1 MEIMREWI
9 APLVEAALCSY
20 LGEPFPDKAA
30 LRNSLKLVE
39 DDNTLRVRVGDQKLV
54 QVAQWF
60 PDPEPIR
67 GTLSDSV
74 TTISSVFSR
83 ESTEIFLK
91 NARKRLTNN
100 TRGAIIKI
108 NEFDIVISYA
118 RAHSPEISL
127 FILDFRVEGCEGS
140 SIFGSPVDVSGHSRL
155 SSLARKCSRKCIT
168 QRNGRASP
176 NGEGRVANVATNSD
190 SDSDSDSSSL
200 RSQAYDSTAPL
211 SQEQFISQAPYR
223 RRLEN
228 PQVSARKDAVLP
240 KKKNATLILSAL
252 TSKSRLAEP
261 ISTIPK
267 EKPCQPG
274 ESNRPLS
281 REFDADIDQIGFA
294 TQLVPSIEKTS
305 PIREEINSNGSCDAE
320 SLSPCRNPVASTP
333 LSHISDTRSPRVNK
347 SRNKNNVASQKGRD
361 KSTDNADPNTS
372 PKVPKPTVRKEMTTN
387 NSPKANVQTARDD
400 PWKNMTRIRH
410 RDVTIHRDQ
419 EDLIQMKESWVPPE
433 PGKQAPQAH
442 VPIRLLQEWND
453 MHCRRPSRENIN
465 GCSASQST
473 NEEDDLD
480 SELLKSSSQG
490 EVLDSEWAATPQS
503 TSSSHL
509 VPQDSSPLAM
519 SDIRP
524 SLLYPA
530 RNVSVRNN
538 DILTRDN
545 VDELKDGP
553 YIPVKSQKASAFDT
567 TPHIEDDDD
576 YSEMEMAVPNGL
588 GNVSQTNEDSGDEE
602 IPRSG
607 ALVEQTPYVQAVKR
621 KMATT
626 IHSPRNT
633 DEDSGQSYNKASSD
647 PLIPSTYDSRC
658 LNVHPESSMPTRGK
672 ATRNSVKSS
681 SPASTGRFNLLD
693 CGSMDDDDESMAERQ
708 LVSDLDGYMQSTRDE
723 YLEVSATIQAPG
735 TAEDATKPS
744 SPPVNIHAS
753 QTEMNST
760 PLIIGKRKR
769 NEISPKNNNSS
780 KQPKIFR
787 SQAFRHNK
795 FSRTIKPTECR
806 QISFEHR
813 SCFGNGILPSKTEGI
828 YNRFKEAYPDYAG
841 SIDDFRKACDELQHQ
856 REQNFM
862 KRSFLWDDFVVRY
875 PSYVLQ
881 YCDDGESSHIAPYV
895 DYFQKEVKKPS
906 CRKRNLTARDLDF
919 VLADR
924 VNENEPKVTSFVEN
938 HSRRSSWASVLVN
951 KQEPQTQN
959 NIVVH
964 VSSSDEEADNGQE
977 LSIPESNH
985 GELLVSFEIDP
996 DKSLSKSS
1004 DELDVQETASVELG
1018 DPNPFFSLS
1027 DSEKEN
1033 ATAYEDIIN
1042 VETKINLMSDGI
1054 AESVEGHYCSPLA
1067 PTATRRARCTNLD
1080 SDSDDDSV
1088 MHDNSSSNSSIHES
1102 NQENHDAKNGP
1113 EKVDR
1118 ADLPNEHSQVSLRSQ
1133 ARQISPPQQ
1142 SRNQYRRFFHPPPES
1157 PQDPL
1162 WDLYN
1167 KANQPS
1173 DVNDPDDPK
1182 QWHKS
1187 PNTPFKIY
1195 ARNVAKLQA
1204 DYGFRQD
1211 GSKADPI
1218 RVDEDGVVRPPPMGD
1233 PQGMGSIGWSL

>member
-1 MEIMREWI
+1 MEIMRDWI

-20 LGEPFPDKAA
+20 LGEPFPDEAA
-30 LRNSLKLVE
+30 LRNPLKLVE
-39 DDNTLRVRVGDQKLV
+39 DDNTLRIRVGDQKLV
-54 QVAQWF
+54 QVAQWS
-60 PDPEPIR
+60 PGPEPIR

-91 NARKRLTNN
+91 KARKRLTSN

-127 FILDFRVEGCEGS
+127 FILDF
-140 SIFGSPVDVSGHSRL
+140 PLDVSGNSRL
-155 SSLARKCSRKCIT
+155 SSLARKCSRKCIA

-190 SDSDSDSSSL
+190 SDSDSDASSL

-228 PQVSARKDAVLP
+228 PQVPARKDAVLP

-261 ISTIPK
+261 ISTIPN
-267 EKPCQPG
+267 EKPCQTG
-274 ESNRPLS
+274 QSNRPLS

-305 PIREEINSNGSCDAE
+305 PIHEEINSNGSCDAE
-320 SLSPCRNPVASTP
+320 SLSPCRNPVASTS

-361 KSTDNADPNTS
+361 KSTDNTDPNTS
-372 PKVPKPTVRKEMTTN
+372 PKAPKLTVQKEMTTN

-400 PWKNMTRIRH
+400 PWRNMTRIRH

-465 GCSASQST
+465 GCAASQST
-473 NEEDDLD
+473 NEEEDLD

-553 YIPVKSQKASAFDT
+553 DIPVKSQKASAFGT
-567 TPHIEDDDD
+567 TPLIEDDDD
-576 YSEMEMAVPNGL
+576 YSEMGMAVPNGL

-633 DEDSGQSYNKASSD
+633 DEDSGQSYNKTSSD
-647 PLIPSTYDSRC
+647 PLIPSTYDFRC
-658 LNVHPESSMPTRGK
+658 LNVHPESSMSTRGK
-672 ATRNSVKSS
+672 ATRNSVKPS
-681 SPASTGRFNLLD
+681 SPAPTERFNMLD
-693 CGSMDDDDESMAERQ
+693 CGSMDGDDESMAERQ
-708 LVSDLDGYMQSTRDE
+708 LVSDLDEYMQSTRDE

-744 SPPVNIHAS
+744 SPTVNIHAS
-753 QTEMNST
+753 QTEMNPT

-780 KQPKIFR
+780 KEPKIFR
-787 SQAFRHNK
+787 SQASRHNK
-795 FSRTIKPTECR
+795 LSRTIKPTECR

-841 SIDDFRKACDELQHQ
+841 SIDNFRKACDELQHQ

-895 DYFQKEVKKPS
+895 DYFQREVKKPS

-919 VLADR
+919 VLAER
-924 VNENEPKVTSFVEN
+924 VNENEAKETSFVEN

-951 KQEPQTQN
+951 EQEPQTQN

-977 LSIPESNH
+977 PSIPESNH
-985 GELLVSFEIDP
+985 GELL
-996 DKSLSKSS
+996 
-1004 DELDVQETASVELG
+1004 ETASVELG

-1033 ATAYEDIIN
+1033 ATAYEDIIS
-1042 VETKINLMSDGI
+1042 VETKINLMPDGI
-1054 AESVEGHYCSPLA
+1054 SESVEGHYCSPLA
-1067 PTATRRARCTNLD
+1067 PTATRRACCTNLEI
-1080 SDSDDDSV
+1080 DSDDDSV
-1088 MHDNSSSNSSIHES
+1088 LLDNSSSNSSLHEN
-1102 NQENHDAKNGP
+1102 NQEENHDAKNGP

-1118 ADLPNEHSQVSLRSQ
+1118 ADLPNEHSQVFFRSQ
-1133 ARQISPPQQ
+1133 ARQISPPQ

-1167 KANQPS
+1167 KAS